1 MGYSEKPV
9 KSYTIKFSRAGTYT
23 FDKVY
28 VASQPVAVIEENVKK
43 LQAENAASVSFGTNR
58 ISVDVAA
65 EKDGSDDARYVFLS
79 VPYSP
84 GWSATVDGQPAEI
97 LQANVGFMALAV
109 DGAAHDIQL
118 TYMTPGLVAGACCSV
133 AGIALFAGILLVRKK
148 MRKRA

>member
-1 MGYSEKPV
+1 M

-23 FDKVY
+23 FDKMY
-28 VASQPVAVIEENVKK
+28 VASQPVAAIEENVKK
-43 LQAENAASVSFGTNR
+43 LQAENDASVSFGTNR
-58 ISVDVAA
+58 ISVDVSA
-65 EKDGSDDARYVFLS
+65 EKDGGDDARYVFLS

-84 GWSATVDGQPAEI
+84 GWSATVDGQSTEI
-97 LQANVGFMALAV
+97 LKANVGFMALAV

-118 TYMTPGLVAGACCSV
+118 TYMTPGLVAGAWCSV